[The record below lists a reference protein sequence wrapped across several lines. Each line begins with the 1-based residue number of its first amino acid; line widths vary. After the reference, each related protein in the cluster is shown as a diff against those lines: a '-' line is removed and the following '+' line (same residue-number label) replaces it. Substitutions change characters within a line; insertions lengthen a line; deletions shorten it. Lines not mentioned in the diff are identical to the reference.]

1 VGREEGRRWVGGER
15 ERLRVFLE
23 ERGMDP
29 PLHPHPAHLTHRD
42 LDGFSGGEECEV
54 QGGHEVTHEAQ

>member
-1 VGREEGRRWVGGER
+1 MGGER

-54 QGGHEVTHEAQ
+54 QGGHEVAHEAQ